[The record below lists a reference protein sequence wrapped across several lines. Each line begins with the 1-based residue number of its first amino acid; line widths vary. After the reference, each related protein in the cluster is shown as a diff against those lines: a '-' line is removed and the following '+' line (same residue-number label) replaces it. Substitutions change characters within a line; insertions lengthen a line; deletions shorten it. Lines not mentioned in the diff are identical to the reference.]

1 MFALM
6 MFPVQLSESFGVT
19 YNEVSRIPTLIQA
32 GYASGLLLISPLGD
46 LVRRRP
52 LLLLLCSSAICL
64 TIPLP
69 ITHNVV
75 VFEVFSFLVGM
86 ATVVPQILMP
96 LAADLA
102 PPHRRA
108 TALSIVLS
116 GLMFGILIARVLAG
130 VVGEFTSWRVI
141 YYVAIGVQLAV
152 LAMLYFL
159 LPDYPQRNTGITYFG
174 ILWSMGKF
182 LVTEPLVIQAVLV
195 CIASMATFTNF
206 WVGFDPSFA

>member
-1 MFALM
+1 MVLTLTRNI
-6 MFPVQLSESFGVT
+6 VQLSESFEVT

-32 GYASGLLLISPLGD
+32 GYAAGLLLISPLGD

-52 LLLLLCSSAICL
+52 LVLLLSFSALCL

-69 ITHNVV
+69 VTHNIV
-75 VFEVFSFLVGM
+75 VFEAFSFLVGM

-130 VVGEFTSWRVI
+130 VIGEFTSWRVV
-141 YYVAIGVQLAV
+141 YYVAIGVQVAV
-152 LAMLYFL
+152 VVMLYCL
-159 LPDYPQRNTGITYFG
+159 LPDYPQRNNDISYFG
-174 ILWSMGKF
+174 IIWSMAKF
-182 LVTEPLVIQAVLV
+182 LVTEPLLVQAVLV
-195 CIASMATFTNF
+195 NIASMATFTNF
-206 WVGFDPSFA
+206 WVS

>member
-1 MFALM
+1 MVLTLTRNI
-6 MFPVQLSESFGVT
+6 VQLSESFEVT

-32 GYASGLLLISPLGD
+32 GYAAGLLLISPLGD

-52 LLLLLCSSAICL
+52 LVLLLSFSALCL

-69 ITHNVV
+69 VTHNIV
-75 VFEVFSFLVGM
+75 VFEAFSFLVGM

-130 VVGEFTSWRVI
+130 VIGEFTSWRVV
-141 YYVAIGVQLAV
+141 YYVAIGVQVAV
-152 LAMLYFL
+152 VVMLYCL
-159 LPDYPQRNTGITYFG
+159 LPDYPQRNNDISYFG
-174 ILWSMGKF
+174 IIWSMAKF
-182 LVTEPLVIQAVLV
+182 LITEPLLVQAVLV
-195 CIASMATFTNF
+195 NIASMATFTNF
-206 WVGFDPSFA
+206 WVS

>member
-1 MFALM
+1 MVLTLTRNI
-6 MFPVQLSESFGVT
+6 VQLSESFEVT

-32 GYASGLLLISPLGD
+32 GYAAGLLLISPLGD

-52 LLLLLCSSAICL
+52 LVLLLSFSALCL

-69 ITHNVV
+69 VTHNIV
-75 VFEVFSFLVGM
+75 VFEAFSFLVGM

-130 VVGEFTSWRVI
+130 VIGEFTSWRVV
-141 YYVAIGVQLAV
+141 YYVAIGVQVAV
-152 LAMLYFL
+152 VVMLYCL
-159 LPDYPQRNTGITYFG
+159 LPDYPQRNNDISYFG
-174 ILWSMGKF
+174 IIWSMAKF
-182 LVTEPLVIQAVLV
+182 LITEPLLVQAVLV
-195 CIASMATFTNF
+195 NIASMATFTIF
-206 WVGFDPSFA
+206 WVS